1 MAKLKDYK
9 GQVINPA
16 FLEKGGKV
24 KTFDELVD
32 RFGSFI
38 TMNATQLRAGINR
51 HISPSLEAYDSYIEN
66 LKEIDSH
73 LYTITTDWML
83 VNRAALNNY
92 NWNQVV
98 ESMKG
103 LTAQDNLD
111 LDHTEYS
118 IVSFRL
124 RVIYQGL
131 LVMQSSPAFKNAY
144 TRVKVADVRVPD
156 SGRPGS
162 LENRQEAA
170 IQVETPTFTTGQ
182 LKTLIENI
190 RRLYIAAIALRDLKV
205 DDARSLNQLVEDFI
219 DSTSGPEW
227 QLIKDNQVDVFNNKG
242 QIGAKLTTAD
252 FNRKQKGAIETLLGG
267 SAFNLLT
274 KRNAA
279 ITKQFSKVNWTKLSG
294 SEAVEDSIVR
304 QVSEIAKGKRP
315 RTSKSKT
322 VRRGKTKAKATSAK
336 IINTAVLKKGI
347 KGTFKGRVKR
357 PRDAESSRG
366 FDDIFRVE
374 QLINK
379 RLPAEVRRNMGR
391 PALRN
396 QTSQFSNSVQLE
408 NLRPTV
414 KGLSAE
420 YTYQLSPYETF
431 ENTGIRRWP
440 LGYNP
445 KPLITKSIRNLAMQ
459 YTEQKL
465 VSLRR
470 T

>member
-1 MAKLKDYK
+1 MARLKDYK
-9 GQVINPA
+9 GQLINPT

-32 RFGSFI
+32 RFASFI

-51 HISPSLEAYDSYIEN
+51 HIRPSLDAYDDYIEG
-66 LKEIDSH
+66 LKDLDINQYQ
-73 LYTITTDWML
+73 LITNWML
-83 VNRAALNNY
+83 ENRLKLESY

-98 ESMKG
+98 ESMKF

-131 LVMQSSPAFKNAY
+131 LVMQKSPTFRNAY

-156 SGRPGS
+156 SARPGS
-162 LENRQEAA
+162 LENRKQEAVQ
-170 IQVETPTFTTGQ
+170 IDTPTFTKGQ
-182 LKTLIENI
+182 LKTLIEQI
-190 RRLYIAAIALRDLKV
+190 RRLYIASIALRDLKV
-205 DDARSLNQLVEDFI
+205 DDARNLNELVEEFI
-219 DSTSGPEW
+219 NSTTGPEW

-252 FNRKQKGAIETLLGG
+252 FNRKQKGTLEQLLGG
-267 SAFNLLT
+267 AATNLLT
-274 KRNAA
+274 KRNSA
-279 ITKQFSKVNWTKLSG
+279 IEKQFRKIDWTKLSG

-304 QVSEIAKGKRP
+304 QVSEIAKGKKP

-322 VRRGKTKAKATSAK
+322 VRSGQAKPKSAGAK
-336 IINTAVLKKGI
+336 PLNTAILKKGI
-347 KGTFKGRVKR
+347 KGTFKGKVKK
-357 PRDAESSRG
+357 PRGAESSRG
-366 FDDIFRVE
+366 YDDIYKIE

-379 RLPAEVRRNMGR
+379 RLPAQVRRNMGR
-391 PALRN
+391 PALINR
-396 QTSQFSNSVQLE
+396 TGQFSNSVKLE
-408 NLRPTV
+408 NLRPTPA
-414 KGLSAE
+414 GLSAN

-431 ENTGIRRWP
+431 ENTGSKRWP
-440 LGYNP
+440 TGYNP
-445 KPLITKSIRNLAMQ
+445 KPLIAKSIRELALQ

-465 VSLRR
+465 ASIRR

>member
-9 GQVINPA
+9 GQVINPT
-16 FLEKGGKV
+16 FLEKGGPV

-32 RFGSFI
+32 RFASFI

-51 HISPSLEAYDSYIEN
+51 HISPSLEAYDEYIEGIKDVDLNQYN
-66 LKEIDSH
+66 LIMN
-73 LYTITTDWML
+73 WML
-83 VNRAALNNY
+83 ENRLLLETY

-98 ESMKG
+98 QAMSF
-103 LTAQDNLD
+103 LTEVDNLD

-131 LVMQSSPAFKNAY
+131 LVMQKSPAFKNAY

-156 SGRPGS
+156 SARPGS
-162 LENRQEAA
+162 LENRKQDA
-170 IQVETPTFTTGQ
+170 IQVDTPTFTKGQ
-182 LKTLIENI
+182 LKTLIEQI
-190 RRLYIAAIALRDLKV
+190 RRLYVASIALRDLKV
-205 DDARSLNQLVEDFI
+205 DNAKDLDELVEDFI
-219 DSTSGPEW
+219 NNTSGPEW

-252 FNRKQKGAIETLLGG
+252 FNREQKGKLERLLGG
-267 SAFNLLT
+267 AATDLLQ
-274 KRNAA
+274 KRNST
-279 ITKQFSKVNWTKLSG
+279 IVKQFNKIDWTKLSG

-304 QVSEIAKGKRP
+304 QVSEIAKGKKP

-322 VRRGKTKAKATSAK
+322 VKSGQAKPKSAGAK
-336 IINTAVLKKGI
+336 RLNTAALKKGL
-347 KGTFKGRVKR
+347 KGKFTGRVKR
-357 PRDAESSRG
+357 PRGAESSRG
-366 FDDIFRVE
+366 YDDIYKIE

-379 RLPAEVRRNMGR
+379 RLPAQVRRNMGR
-391 PALRN
+391 PALIN
-396 QTSQFSNSVQLE
+396 QTGQFSNSVTLE
-408 NLRPTV
+408 NLRPTPA
-414 KGLSAE
+414 GLSAN
-420 YTYQLSPYETF
+420 YSYQLSPYETF
-431 ENTGIRRWP
+431 ENTGSKRWP
-440 LGYNP
+440 TGYNP
-445 KPLITKSIRNLAMQ
+445 KPLIAKSIRELALQ